1 MKKTFS
7 LFMILLAIC
16 LQLPAQSWETI
27 TVGSGIRKTY
37 TYIPVNVE
45 KSPALVISLHGMNQD
60 PEYQQKQTQWNAM
73 ADKEGFIV
81 TYPLGN
87 NKMWDTNGTSDVKFV
102 ETVIKEM
109 INQHHVDKN
118 RIYLSGFS
126 MGSWL
131 GYHCLETLGDK
142 IAAFGPVSGV
152 DIGKQPKAN
161 RKVPIMHIH
170 GTGDDVFKYTG
181 DPSHMAG
188 GYPSIEEYVKKWAAY
203 EGCDANNPQVVRPYP
218 SSRKTANATRTIY
231 NNVNDDVEVN
241 LISIDGKGHWHSND
255 PNGVNSTQELW
266 NFFKRHRLNQHST
279 PDPNFQ
285 IYLCFGQSNME
296 GNAAIEAQDKT
307 GVNPRFMAMYTLDN
321 ANAGWTK
328 GKWHTATP
336 PQARPYT
343 RLSVVD
349 YFGRK
354 MVDNLS
360 DEVKVGTITVAVGGA
375 SIDLFDKDKY
385 QSYLNDANTAD
396 WLRNYAKEYGGNPY
410 GRLIELAKIA
420 QKSGVIKGI
429 LLHQGETNNCDQTWP
444 SKVKKI
450 YEDMLA
456 DLGLDAKNVPLLVGE
471 LGQKDQNAACWG
483 HNAIIDNITATIPT
497 AHVVSSKDCPLQSDR
512 LHFTAEGYR
521 MFGKRYADV
530 MLDILGVTPAEKR
543 NYFIRYECTA
553 GENLWDRQAIY
564 TLPQALEKG
573 ARYSL
578 TMKVRTSA
586 DCAELGFWPIW
597 NASDNKNQWGGS
609 DDVQYLAAYPIEAG
623 GWKTLTWNFTA
634 NFTLD
639 TFQFVFGKYGGTL
652 DIDDLVLVK
661 EGTSE
666 NLIANADFSARH
678 IQGWS
683 TNWNGPTYSLADEA
697 QTSTGIFTPSLSVA
711 KKNVDNAYYTLQGM
725 KLLQK
730 PTKAGI
736 YIHHGKKMRIAK

>member
-7 LFMILLAIC
+7 LFMILLAMC

-87 NKMWDTNGTSDVKFV
+87 NKMWDTSGTGDVKFV

-109 INQHHVDKN
+109 INRHHVDKN

-188 GYPSIEEYVKKWAAY
+188 GYPSIEKYVKKWAAY

-456 DLGLDAKNVPLLVGE
+456 DLGLDAKDVPLLVGE

-543 NYFIRYECTA
+543 NYFIRYESTA

-586 DCAELGFWPIW
+586 DCENLGFWPIW

-609 DDVQYLAAYPIEAG
+609 ADVQYLAAYPVEAG
-623 GWKTLTWNFTA
+623 DWKTLTWNFTA

-639 TFQFVFGKYGGTL
+639 TFQFVFGKYGGIL

-666 NLIANADFSARH
+666 NLIANADFSAKH

-683 TNWNGPTYSLADEA
+683 TNSNGPSFYLANDA
-697 QTSTGIFTPSLSVA
+697 NIASGIEKPAVA
-711 KKNVDNAYYTLQGM
+711 TMKKSADKAYYTLQGV
-725 KLLQK
+725 KVLR
-730 PTKAGI
+730 PTKGI
-736 YIHHGKKMRIAK
+736 YIHGGKKIVIK

>member
-1 MKKTFS
+1 
-7 LFMILLAIC
+7 MILLAMC

-87 NKMWDTNGTSDVKFV
+87 NKMWDTSGTGDVKFV

-131 GYHCLETLGDK
+131 GYHCLETIGDQ

-375 SIDLFDKDKY
+375 SIDLFDKDKF

-543 NYFIRYECTA
+543 NYFIRYESTA

-609 DDVQYLAAYPIEAG
+609 NDVQYLAAYPIEAG

-666 NLIANADFSARH
+666 NLIANADFSAKH

>member
-7 LFMILLAIC
+7 LFMILLAMC

-87 NKMWDTNGTSDVKFV
+87 NKMWDTSGTGDVKFV

-118 RIYLSGFS
+118 RIYLSAFS

-131 GYHCLETLGDK
+131 GYHCLETIGDQ

-543 NYFIRYECTA
+543 NYFIRYESTA

-597 NASDNKNQWGGS
+597 NASVNKNQWGGS

-666 NLIANADFSARH
+666 NLIANADFSAKH

>member
-1 MKKTFS
+1 MKRLSMLAS
-7 LFMILLAIC
+7 LLMVLC
-16 LQLPAQSWETI
+16 LQMAAQTWEEVK
-27 TVGSGIRKTY
+27 VGTSIRKTL
-37 TYIPVNVE
+37 TYVPKNVE

-60 PEYQQKQTQWNAM
+60 PEYQQKQTQWSAL
-73 ADKEGFIV
+73 ADTEGFIV

-87 NKMWDTNGTSDVKFV
+87 NRMWDTGGTGDVKFV
-102 ETVIKEM
+102 EAIMKDMELKH
-109 INQHHVDKN
+109 NVDKN

-161 RKVPIMHIH
+161 RKVSIMHIH

-203 EGCDANNPQVVRPYP
+203 EGCDASNPQVIRPYP
-218 SSRKTANATRTIY
+218 ASSTGTTATRTIY
-231 NNVNDDVEVN
+231 NNVNDGVEVN
-241 LISIDGKGHWHSND
+241 LIAIDGKGHWHSNEA
-255 PNGVNSTQELW
+255 NGVNSTKELW
-266 NFFKRHRLNQHST
+266 TFFKRHQLNQASA

-296 GNAAIEAQDKT
+296 GNANIEAQDKT
-307 GVNPRFMAMYTLDN
+307 GVNPRFLAMYTLDN
-321 ANAGWTK
+321 AQAGWTM
-328 GKWHTATP
+328 GLWHTAVP

-354 MVDNLS
+354 MVDNLPE
-360 DEVKVGTITVAVGGA
+360 EVKVGTITVAVGGA

-385 QSYLNDANTAD
+385 QVYLNDAKTAD

-410 GRLIELAKIA
+410 GRLIELAKMA
-420 QKSGVIKGI
+420 QQKGVIKGI

-450 YEDMLA
+450 YEDILA

-483 HNAIIDNITATIPT
+483 HNAIIDNIAATIPT

-530 MLDILGVTPAEKR
+530 MLEQLGVIPVENR
-543 NYFIRYECTA
+543 NYFIRYESHA
-553 GENLWDRQAIY
+553 GANLWDQQAVY
-564 TLPQALEKG
+564 TLPNALEKD
-573 ARYSL
+573 AAYTL

-597 NASDNKNQWGGS
+597 NASTNKNQWGGS
-609 DDVQYLAAYPIEAG
+609 ADVQYLAAYPVEAG
-623 GWKTLTWNFTA
+623 EWKTLTWKFTA
-634 NFTLD
+634 QFPLD
-639 TFQFVFGKYGGTL
+639 AFQFVFGGYTGNL

-661 EGTSE
+661 DGTTE
-666 NLIANADFSARH
+666 NLIANADFSAKH

-683 TNWNGPTYSLADEA
+683 TNWKGPSYYLANDA
-697 QTSTGIFTPSLSVA
+697 YQSTGITHPSVVAQPSLQ
-711 KKNVDNAYYTLQGM
+711 NDAYYTLQGVRVSHPTSGIFIHKGRKIVM
-725 KLLQK
+725 K
-730 PTKAGI
+730 
-736 YIHHGKKMRIAK
+736 

>member
-7 LFMILLAIC
+7 LFMILLAMC

-37 TYIPVNVE
+37 TYIPLNVE

-131 GYHCLETLGDK
+131 GYHCLETLGDQ

-231 NNVNDDVEVN
+231 NNVNNDVEVN

-456 DLGLDAKNVPLLVGE
+456 DLGLDAKDVPLLVGE

-543 NYFIRYECTA
+543 NYFIRYESTA

-564 TLPQALEKG
+564 TLPQDLEKG

-578 TMKVRTSA
+578 TIKVRTSA
-586 DCAELGFWPIW
+586 DCTELGFWPIW
-597 NASDNKNQWGGS
+597 NASDNKNQWGS
-609 DDVQYLAAYPIEAG
+609 SADVQYLAAFPVEAG

-639 TFQFVFGKYGGTL
+639 TFQFVFGKYAGTL
-652 DIDDLVLVK
+652 DIDNLVLVK

-666 NLIANADFSARH
+666 NLIANADFSAKH

-736 YIHHGKKMRIAK
+736 YIHQGKKMRIAK

>member
-87 NKMWDTNGTSDVKFV
+87 NKMWDTHGTSDVKFV
-102 ETVIKEM
+102 EAVMKDMELK
-109 INQHHVDKN
+109 HHVDKN

-131 GYHCLETLGDK
+131 GYHCLETLGNQ

-231 NNVNDDVEVN
+231 NNVNNDVEVN

-456 DLGLDAKNVPLLVGE
+456 DLGLDAKDVPLLVGE

-530 MLDILGVTPAEKR
+530 MLDILGVSPAEKR
-543 NYFIRYECTA
+543 NYFIRYESTA

-573 ARYSL
+573 AKYSL

-597 NASDNKNQWGGS
+597 NASDNKNQWCGS
-609 DDVQYLAAYPIEAG
+609 DDVQYLADYPVEAG
-623 GWKTLTWNFTA
+623 DWKTLTWNFTA

-666 NLIANADFSARH
+666 NLIANADFSAKH

-683 TNWNGPTYSLADEA
+683 TNWKGPTYSLADEA

>member
-1 MKKTFS
+1 MLAS
-7 LFMILLAIC
+7 LLMVLC
-16 LQLPAQSWETI
+16 LQMAAQTWEEVK
-27 TVGSGIRKTY
+27 VGTSTRKTL
-37 TYIPVNVE
+37 TYISKNVE

-131 GYHCLETLGDK
+131 GYHCLETIGDK

-231 NNVNDDVEVN
+231 NNVNNDVEVN
-241 LISIDGKGHWHSND
+241 LISIDGQGHWHSNE

-266 NFFKRHRLNQHST
+266 NFFKRHRLNQHS
-279 PDPNFQ
+279 
-285 IYLCFGQSNME
+285 
-296 GNAAIEAQDKT
+296 
-307 GVNPRFMAMYTLDN
+307 
-321 ANAGWTK
+321 
-328 GKWHTATP
+328 
-336 PQARPYT
+336 
-343 RLSVVD
+343 
-349 YFGRK
+349 
-354 MVDNLS
+354 
-360 DEVKVGTITVAVGGA
+360 
-375 SIDLFDKDKY
+375 
-385 QSYLNDANTAD
+385 
-396 WLRNYAKEYGGNPY
+396 
-410 GRLIELAKIA
+410 
-420 QKSGVIKGI
+420 
-429 LLHQGETNNCDQTWP
+429 
-444 SKVKKI
+444 
-450 YEDMLA
+450 
-456 DLGLDAKNVPLLVGE
+456 VPVE
-471 LGQKDQNAACWG
+471 N
-483 HNAIIDNITATIPT
+483 
-497 AHVVSSKDCPLQSDR
+497 
-512 LHFTAEGYR
+512 
-521 MFGKRYADV
+521 
-530 MLDILGVTPAEKR
+530 R
-543 NYFIRYECTA
+543 NYFIRYESTA
-553 GENLWDRQAIY
+553 GENLWDRQSIY
-564 TLPQALEKG
+564 TLPKALEKG

-597 NASDNKNQWGGS
+597 NASDNKDQWGGS
-609 DDVQYLAAYPIEAG
+609 ADVQYLAAYPVEAG

-634 NFTLD
+634 NFALD
-639 TFQFVFGKYGGTL
+639 TFQFVFGKYAGTL

-661 EGTSE
+661 DGTSE
-666 NLIANADFSARH
+666 NLIANADFSAKH

-736 YIHHGKKMRIAK
+736 YIHQGKKMRIAK

>member
-7 LFMILLAIC
+7 LFMILLAMC

-102 ETVIKEM
+102 ETVINEM

-131 GYHCLETLGDK
+131 GYHCLETLGDQ

-203 EGCDANNPQVVRPYP
+203 EGCDANNPQVVLPYP
-218 SSRKTANATRTIY
+218 SSRKTAGATRTIY

-266 NFFKRHRLNQHST
+266 NFFKRYRLNQHSI

-385 QSYLNDANTAD
+385 QAYLNDANTAD

-456 DLGLDAKNVPLLVGE
+456 DLGLDAKDVPLLVGE

-530 MLDILGVTPAEKR
+530 MLDILGVSPAEKR
-543 NYFIRYECTA
+543 NYFIRYESTA

-564 TLPQALEKG
+564 TLPKALEKG
-573 ARYSL
+573 AKYSL

-609 DDVQYLAAYPIEAG
+609 DDVQYLAAYHVEAG
-623 GWKTLTWNFTA
+623 DWKTLTWDFTA

-666 NLIANADFSARH
+666 NLIANADFSARN

-683 TNWNGPTYSLADEA
+683 TNLNGPSYFLANEA
-697 QTSTGIFTPSLSVA
+697 YASTGIEKPAVA
-711 KKNVDNAYYTLQGM
+711 TMMKSADKAYYTLQGV
-725 KLLQK
+725 KVIR
-730 PTKAGI
+730 PTKGI
-736 YIHHGKKMRIAK
+736 YIHGGKKIVIK

>member
-1 MKKTFS
+1 MLAS
-7 LFMILLAIC
+7 LLMVLC
-16 LQLPAQSWETI
+16 LQMAAQTWEDVK
-27 TVGSGIRKTY
+27 VGTSTRKTL
-37 TYIPVNVE
+37 TYIPKNVE

-203 EGCDANNPQVVRPYP
+203 EGCDASNPQVVRPYP

-231 NNVNDDVEVN
+231 NNVNNDVEVN

-385 QSYLNDANTAD
+385 QAYLNDANTAD

-456 DLGLDAKNVPLLVGE
+456 DLGLDAKDVPLLVGE

-530 MLDILGVTPAEKR
+530 MLDILGVSPAEKR
-543 NYFIRYECTA
+543 NYFIRYESTA

-586 DCAELGFWPIW
+586 DCEDLGFWPIW

-609 DDVQYLAAYPIEAG
+609 ADVQYLAAYPIEPG

-634 NFTLD
+634 NFALD

-661 EGTSE
+661 AGTSE
-666 NLIANADFSARH
+666 NLIANADFSAKH
-678 IQGWS
+678 FQGWS

-711 KKNVDNAYYTLQGM
+711 KKNVDNAYYTLQGV

>member
-1 MKKTFS
+1 MLAS
-7 LFMILLAIC
+7 LLMVLC
-16 LQLPAQSWETI
+16 LQMAAQTWEDVK
-27 TVGSGIRKTY
+27 VGTSTRKTL
-37 TYIPVNVE
+37 TYVPKNVG

-131 GYHCLETLGDK
+131 GYHCLETLGDQ

-231 NNVNDDVEVN
+231 NNVNNDVEVN
-241 LISIDGKGHWHSND
+241 LISIDGQGHWHSND

-321 ANAGWTK
+321 ANVGWTK

-456 DLGLDAKNVPLLVGE
+456 DLELDAKDVPLLVGE

-530 MLDILGVTPAEKR
+530 MLDILGVTLAEKR
-543 NYFIRYECTA
+543 NYFIRYESTA

-564 TLPQALEKG
+564 TLPKALEKG
-573 ARYSL
+573 AKYSL

-586 DCAELGFWPIW
+586 ECAELGFWPIW

-609 DDVQYLAAYPIEAG
+609 ADVQYLAAYPVEAG

-666 NLIANADFSARH
+666 NLIANADFSAKH

-683 TNWNGPTYSLADEA
+683 TNWKGPTYSLADEA

-730 PTKAGI
+730 PTKTGI
-736 YIHHGKKMRIAK
+736 YIHQGKKMRIAK

>member
-7 LFMILLAIC
+7 LFMILLAMC

-87 NKMWDTNGTSDVKFV
+87 NKMWDTSGMGDVKFV

-131 GYHCLETLGDK
+131 GYHCLETIGDQ

-152 DIGKQPKAN
+152 DIGKQPKAK

-543 NYFIRYECTA
+543 NYFIRYESTA

-578 TMKVRTSA
+578 TMKMRTSA
-586 DCAELGFWPIW
+586 DCADLGFWPIW

>member
-7 LFMILLAIC
+7 LFMILLAMC

-109 INQHHVDKN
+109 INRHHVDKN

-131 GYHCLETLGDK
+131 GYHCLETIGDQ

-420 QKSGVIKGI
+420 QKSGVIKGV

-456 DLGLDAKNVPLLVGE
+456 DLGLDAKDVPLLVGE

-543 NYFIRYECTA
+543 NYFIRYESTA

-609 DDVQYLAAYPIEAG
+609 NDVQYLAAYPIEAG

-666 NLIANADFSARH
+666 NLIANADFSAKH

-683 TNWNGPTYSLADEA
+683 TNWKGPTYSLADEA
-697 QTSTGIFTPSLSVA
+697 QTSTGIFTTSLSVA

-736 YIHHGKKMRIAK
+736 YIHHGKKMRIVK